1 MDDKNTTDTMIT
13 QNELDEAKELDK
25 FYRIQ
30 RRIYENLKRN
40 GQLQDTLEMTK
51 KKEETIIFRRGKTV

>member
-51 KKEETIIFRRGKTV
+51 KKEETIIFQRGKTV